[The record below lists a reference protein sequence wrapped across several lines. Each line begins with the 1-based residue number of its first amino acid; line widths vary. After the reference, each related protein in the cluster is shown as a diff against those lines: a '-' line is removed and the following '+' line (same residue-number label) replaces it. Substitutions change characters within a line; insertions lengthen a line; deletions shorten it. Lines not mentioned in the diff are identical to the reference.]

1 MERAGRIIGKLK
13 IKPVEVAGVKTY
25 HLAPRAW
32 TAAVG
37 KTIAAHTRPVFL
49 DGSTLIVET
58 EDAVWRTQ
66 LTGLHD
72 SILPRID
79 RIVGSGIVRRIEF
92 RVAPPR
98 RMPARVEMP
107 LSHSAGALDE
117 SDSITDPV
125 MRRVYRAA
133 RRKASA

>member
-1 MERAGRIIGKLK
+1 MERAGRIIGKLQ

-32 TAAVG
+32 VAAVG
-37 KTIAAHTRPVFL
+37 KTIAAHTKPVFL
-49 DGSTLIVET
+49 DGHILIVEV
-58 EDAVWRTQ
+58 EDLVWKTQ
-66 LTGLHD
+66 LSSLHD

-79 RIVGSGIVRRIEF
+79 KIVGAGLVRRIEF

-98 RMPARVEMP
+98 RMPGRVETPMT
-107 LSHSAGALDE
+107 HATRAHDE

>member
-1 MERAGRIIGKLK
+1 MERAGRIIGKLQ

-49 DGSTLIVET
+49 DGSTLIVEV
-58 EDAVWRTQ
+58 EDLVWKAQ
-66 LTGLHD
+66 LTALHGD
-72 SILPRID
+72 ILPRIEK
-79 RIVGSGIVRRIEF
+79 IAGSGMVRRIEF
-92 RVAPPR
+92 RVAAPR
-98 RMPARVEMP
+98 RMPMLAKAAT
-107 LSHSAGALDE
+107 AGAGTLDE
-117 SDSITDPV
+117 SDSIIDPV
-125 MRRVYRAA
+125 MRRVYRTA